1 MLKKQKKKLVDI
13 GLTLSWHEF
22 KSPCFLGNQVLAGR
36 AWYCICVL
44 FCCLRSCDFLTW
56 VSVRLISPIVK
67 QVADREVG
75 EIDINICRYS
85 CTLRPSL
92 LVRLKPYVSPDVVID
107 CPPSMLFLSIYIRL
121 YSLVLYTFINVS
133 HQQYSATHSG
143 REEIVCMITVVC

>member
-1 MLKKQKKKLVDI
+1 MILYV
-13 GLTLSWHEF
+13 
-22 KSPCFLGNQVLAGR
+22 
-36 AWYCICVL
+36 CVL
-44 FCCLRSCDFLTW
+44 FCCLRSRDFFTW
-56 VSVRLISPIVK
+56 VSVRLISPIVE

-121 YSLVLYTFINVS
+121 NSLVLYTCTL
-133 HQQYSATHSG
+133 QL
-143 REEIVCMITVVC
+143 